1 MTRTALLIVDIQN
14 DYFPG
19 GRKPLPGME
28 AAAENATRLLKR
40 ARDLAEPVFHIRHI
54 ANGADAPFFRPGTE
68 GSRIH
73 AAVQPEAGEPVLRKA
88 RPNSFVGTN
97 LETMLRE
104 AGITH
109 LTICGAMSQ
118 MCIDATA
125 RAAVDS
131 GFQVTVVSDACAAA
145 TVTFASKTVPHDH
158 VHASI
163 MAPLAASY
171 ARVVTTDEIE
181 AKPERKSA

>member
-54 ANGADAPFFRPGTE
+54 ANGADAPFFRPGTK

-73 AAVQPEAGEPVLRKA
+73 AAVQPEAASQCSGRHDQTVSSA
-88 RPNSFVGTN
+88 RIW
-97 LETMLRE
+97 RR
-104 AGITH
+104 
-109 LTICGAMSQ
+109 C
-118 MCIDATA
+118 CA
-125 RAAVDS
+125 RR
-131 GFQVTVVSDACAAA
+131 
-145 TVTFASKTVPHDH
+145 ASH
-158 VHASI
+158 I
-163 MAPLAASY
+163 
-171 ARVVTTDEIE
+171 
-181 AKPERKSA
+181 